1 MELVLTSKSVPVR
14 KQAGKPKLDKS
25 EILRRVILGELNRV
39 FRDRWG
45 HEFPE
50 GDQGALEDLEVL
62 LRYHAL
68 HPTHGRQH
76 VKHCI
81 ETRAPWLSEE
91 QKEQHISDA
100 SLDGRYLWLDANEL
114 RERVWL
120 RNADRERL
128 KAWHIPPC
136 DLTQSQVERQRKNK
150 KRTRDRLRRAKA
162 GAKSRSIYLRGSL
175 SALKPWEREG
185 ISRRT
190 WYRRRSGTTPRQL
203 LSTLQIRT
211 VTNRSLPDIA
221 LVGTSASH
229 VEKTLSSADLCQ
241 HRNGTVR
248 KEAT

>member
-1 MELVLTSKSVPVR
+1 LTKKYLAPRQTDSNHRV
-14 KQAGKPKLDKS
+14 DK

-45 HEFPE
+45 PEFPQ
-50 GDQGALEDLEVL
+50 GDDWALENLETL

-68 HPTHGRQH
+68 HPTHGREH

-81 ETRAPWLSEE
+81 ETRAPWLTQEQSELY
-91 QKEQHISDA
+91 ISDA
-100 SLDGRYLWLDANEL
+100 SLDARYLWLGADEL

-120 RNADRERL
+120 RNTDRERL

-136 DLTQSQVERQRKNK
+136 DLSQAQVVRQRKNK

-162 GAKSRSIYLRGSL
+162 GARSRSIYLRDSL
-175 SALKPWEREG
+175 SASKPWELEG

-190 WYRRRSGTTPRQL
+190 WYRRRRGTSPRQL
-203 LSTLQIRT
+203 LSTLNPKPHS
-211 VTNRSLPDIA
+211 VALHNCA
-221 LVGTSASH
+221 LVGTSPSH

-241 HRNGTVR
+241 IENGTTR
-248 KEAT
+248 KGAT